1 MTTTNKEEITLNEL
15 AGTIIHLEFEE
26 GMSYDEI
33 FNFVK
38 EKYKIPF
45 DDKRLECFINEV
57 LDEE

>member
-1 MTTTNKEEITLNEL
+1 MLLEPITLNEL
-15 AGTIIHLEFEE
+15 AGTIEYLELEE

-33 FNFVK
+33 FNYVK

-45 DDKRLECFINEV
+45 DNERLEFFINEV